1 VLPPFAGFFA
11 FGVFWGAWAAVL
23 PAIKAGAGA
32 TDAQLGVALLCV
44 AAGALTA
51 MLVTGA
57 LADRFGPRATA
68 GAFAGFAAAVCVP
81 AFTRSVVALALSLLL
96 LGALSGAVD
105 VTINGAV
112 ASLERERGRSLMNQA
127 HALFPLGSLAGAGAA
142 AIARG
147 AGVSAEAILV
157 TVALLLLGVGLANL
171 LGDHPRVVAGATARF
186 RLVRAR
192 ALVVLGAVCALGFM
206 IENGLESWSAV
217 QLSDTL
223 GTGPAVSG
231 LGPAAFAAAMI
242 AGRLVMARIAGRVT
256 GRLLAAAALL
266 SAAGLIV
273 VAVAGSP
280 AAALAGV
287 AVAGFG
293 VAGVAPTVLGVGG
306 RIAPEGER
314 SAAIATVTTVSYFGF
329 LVGPV
334 LVGGVAGA
342 VGLRGGLAALAVVA
356 LLLAALVGRVAMLR
370 GRVAV
375 EA

>member
-1 VLPPFAGFFA
+1 MLAPFAGFFA

-23 PAIKAGAGA
+23 PAVKAGTGA

-44 AAGALTA
+44 AAGALSA
-51 MLVTGA
+51 MLTTGA
-57 LADRFGPRATA
+57 LANRFGARATA
-68 GAFAGFAAAVCVP
+68 GAFTGFAAAVCVP
-81 AFTRSVVALALSLLL
+81 ALTRSVLALALSLLL

-127 HALFPLGSLAGAGAA
+127 HALFPLGSLAGAAA
-142 AIARG
+142 AAAARG
-147 AGVSAEAILV
+147 AGASAEAILV
-157 TVALLLLGVGLANL
+157 AVAFVVLGVGLSSL
-171 LGDHPRVVAGATARF
+171 LGRHPIVVERAAPRF

-192 ALVVLGAVCALGFM
+192 GLVVLGVVCALGFM

-223 GTGPAVSG
+223 GAGPAVSG
-231 LGPAAFAAAMI
+231 LGPAAFAGAMV
-242 AGRLVMARIAGRVT
+242 AGRLVMARIAARAT
-256 GRLLAAAALL
+256 GQLLAGAALL
-266 SAAGLIV
+266 SAAGLLV
-273 VAVAGSP
+273 VAAAGAP
-280 AAALAGV
+280 AVALAGV

-314 SAAIATVTTVSYFGF
+314 STAIATVTTVSYLGF
-329 LVGPV
+329 LAGPV

-342 VGLRGGLAALAVVA
+342 VGLRGGLVALALVA
-356 LLLAALVGRVAMLR
+356 LLLAALVGGVTTLR

-375 EA
+375 GA